1 VIRDACLRRTE
12 RVEAALIGISTPTSE
27 VLLALPARPDA
38 ARQARRELL
47 TRGLDEDI
55 SHTVTLLTTELIAN
69 AIRHADMDPARDRIV
84 FFGRLAPD
92 LVHIEVGDSGPGFS
106 REDVSPESGFGMRLL
121 SKLAS
126 RWGCERSGQGFRVWF
141 EVDRRRRRFQR

>member
-1 VIRDACLRRTE
+1 MATIGM
-12 RVEAALIGISTPTSE
+12 EAVPISTPTSE

-47 TRGLDEDI
+47 ARGLDQDV
-55 SHTVTLLTTELIAN
+55 SHTVTLLSTELIAN
-69 AIRHADMDPARDRIV
+69 AIRHAGMDPLRDRIV
-84 FFGRLAPD
+84 FFGRLSAD
-92 LVHIEVGDSGPGFS
+92 LVRVEIGDSGPGFKPD
-106 REDVSPESGFGMRLL
+106 EHEHGMGLRLL

-141 EVDRRRRRFQR
+141 EVDRRRRRFDR

>member
-1 VIRDACLRRTE
+1 MATMRL
-12 RVEAALIGISTPTSE
+12 EAVSITTPTSE

-47 TRGLDEDI
+47 TRGLDEDV

-69 AIRHADMDPARDRIV
+69 AIQHAGMDPGTDRIV
-84 FFGRLAPD
+84 FFGRLSPD
-92 LVHIEVGDSGPGFS
+92 LVRIEVGDSGPGFS
-106 REDVSPESGFGMRLL
+106 REETEGQGGFGMRLL

>member
-1 VIRDACLRRTE
+1 M
-12 RVEAALIGISTPTSE
+12 EAVSISTPTSE

-47 TRGLDEDI
+47 SRGLDADI

-69 AIRHADMDPARDRIV
+69 AIRHAGMDPGSDRIV

-92 LVHIEVGDSGPGFS
+92 LVRVEVGDNGPGFS
-106 REDVSPESGFGMRLL
+106 PEDPEEGGGFGMRLL
-121 SKLAS
+121 NKLAS

-141 EVDRRRRRFQR
+141 EVDRRRRRFPR

>member
-1 VIRDACLRRTE
+1 MAKIGM
-12 RVEAALIGISTPTSE
+12 EAVPISTPTSE

-47 TRGLDEDI
+47 ARGLDQDV

-69 AIRHADMDPARDRIV
+69 AIHHAGMDPMRDRIV

-92 LVHIEVGDSGPGFS
+92 LVRVEIGDSGPGFTPQ
-106 REDVSPESGFGMRLL
+106 EGDEYGMGLRLL

-141 EVDRRRRRFQR
+141 EVDRRRRRFDR

>member
-1 VIRDACLRRTE
+1 M
-12 RVEAALIGISTPTSE
+12 EAVPITTRTSE

-47 TRGLDEDI
+47 ARGLDQDV

-69 AIRHADMDPARDRIV
+69 AINHAGMDPLRDRIV

-92 LVHIEVGDSGPGFS
+92 LVRVEIGDSGPGFTP
-106 REDVSPESGFGMRLL
+106 DGPEHGMGLRLL

-141 EVDRRRRRFQR
+141 EVDRRRRRFDRDEDEL

>member
-1 VIRDACLRRTE
+1 MSL
-12 RVEAALIGISTPTSE
+12 STPTSE

-47 TRGLDEDI
+47 TRGLDEDV
-55 SHTVTLLTTELIAN
+55 SHTVTLLTTELITN
-69 AIRHADMDPARDRIV
+69 ALRHAGMDPASERIV
-84 FFGRLAPD
+84 FFGRMSPD
-92 LVHIEVGDSGPGFS
+92 LVRVEIGDSGPGF
-106 REDVSPESGFGMRLL
+106 EPGESEGGFGMRLL
-121 SKLAS
+121 DKLAS

>member
-1 VIRDACLRRTE
+1 M
-12 RVEAALIGISTPTSE
+12 EAVSISTPTSE

-69 AIRHADMDPARDRIV
+69 AIHHAGMDPARDRIV

-106 REDVSPESGFGMRLL
+106 RDDGSTEGGLGRRMLD
-121 SKLAS
+121 KLAS

-141 EVDRRRRRFQR
+141 EVDRRRRFRR

>member
-1 VIRDACLRRTE
+1 LS
-12 RVEAALIGISTPTSE
+12 ISTPTSE

-47 TRGLDEDI
+47 TRGLDEDV

-69 AIRHADMDPARDRIV
+69 AIQHAGMDPGRDRIV

-92 LVHIEVGDSGPGFS
+92 LVRIEVGDSGPGFA
-106 REDVSPESGFGMRLL
+106 REETEGQGGFGMRLL
-121 SKLAS
+121 GKLAS

>member
-1 VIRDACLRRTE
+1 M
-12 RVEAALIGISTPTSE
+12 RVEAVSISTPTSE

-47 TRGLDEDI
+47 TRGLDEDV
-55 SHTVTLLTTELIAN
+55 SHTVTLLTTELISN
-69 AIRHADMDPARDRIV
+69 AIRHANMDPRSGRIV

-92 LVHIEVGDSGPGFS
+92 LVHIEVGDSG
-106 REDVSPESGFGMRLL
+106 SGFERGEPEGGLGMRLL
-121 SKLAS
+121 DKLAS

-141 EVDRRRRRFQR
+141 EVDRRPRRFRR

>member
-1 VIRDACLRRTE
+1 MPIV
-12 RVEAALIGISTPTSE
+12 TPTSE

-47 TRGLDEDI
+47 TRGLDDDV

-69 AIRHADMDPARDRIV
+69 SLRHADMDPASDRIV
-84 FFGRLAPD
+84 FFGRMQPD
-92 LVHIEVGDSGPGFS
+92 LVHIEIGDSGPGF
-106 REDVSPESGFGMRLL
+106 EPGEPVGGLGMRLL
-121 SKLAS
+121 NKLAS

-141 EVDRRRRRFQR
+141 EVDRRRRRFRR

>member
-1 VIRDACLRRTE
+1 VS
-12 RVEAALIGISTPTSE
+12 ISTPTSE

-47 TRGLDEDI
+47 SRGLDEDV

-69 AIRHADMDPARDRIV
+69 AIRHAGMDPARDRIV
-84 FFGRLAPD
+84 FFGRMQPD
-92 LVHIEVGDSGPGFS
+92 LVRIEIGDSGPGFS
-106 REDVSPESGFGMRLL
+106 AQEASEKGGFGMRLL
-121 SKLAS
+121 GKLAS

>member
-1 VIRDACLRRTE
+1 MS
-12 RVEAALIGISTPTSE
+12 ISSPTSE

-47 TRGLDEDI
+47 TRGLDQDV

-69 AIRHADMDPARDRIV
+69 ALRHAGMDPASDRIV
-84 FFGRLAPD
+84 FFGRMQPD
-92 LVHIEVGDSGPGFS
+92 LVHIEVGDGGPGF
-106 REDVSPESGFGMRLL
+106 DPEQLHDHEGMGVRLL
-121 SKLAS
+121 DKLAS

-141 EVDRRRRRFQR
+141 EVDRRRRRFRR

>member
-1 VIRDACLRRTE
+1 MATIG
-12 RVEAALIGISTPTSE
+12 VEAVSISTPTSE

-47 TRGLDEDI
+47 TRGLDEDV

-69 AIRHADMDPARDRIV
+69 AITHAGMDPAQDRIV
-84 FFGRLAPD
+84 FFGRMAPD
-92 LVHIEVGDSGPGFS
+92 LVRIEVGDSGPGFS
-106 REDVSPESGFGMRLL
+106 PDDPGIQGGFGMRLL

-141 EVDRRRRRFQR
+141 EVDRRRRRFRR

>member
-1 VIRDACLRRTE
+1 MS
-12 RVEAALIGISTPTSE
+12 ISTPTSE

-47 TRGLDEDI
+47 ARGLDEDV

-69 AIRHADMDPARDRIV
+69 ALRHAGMDPAVDRIV
-84 FFGRLAPD
+84 FFGRMRPD
-92 LVHIEVGDSGPGFS
+92 LVRIEVGDSGPGF
-106 REDVSPESGFGMRLL
+106 DPEQQGEVGFGLRLMN
-121 SKLAS
+121 KLAS

>member
-1 VIRDACLRRTE
+1 VS
-12 RVEAALIGISTPTSE
+12 ISTPKSE

-47 TRGLDEDI
+47 TRGLDEDV

-69 AIRHADMDPARDRIV
+69 AIRHAGMDPARDRIV
-84 FFGRLAPD
+84 FFGRMSPD
-92 LVHIEVGDSGPGFS
+92 LVRIEVGDSGPGFTRDEYS
-106 REDVSPESGFGMRLL
+106 GEGGFGMRLL
-121 SKLAS
+121 NKLAS

-141 EVDRRRRRFQR
+141 EVDRRRGRFQR

>member
-1 VIRDACLRRTE
+1 MIDE
-12 RVEAALIGISTPTSE
+12 EAVSITTPTSE

-69 AIRHADMDPARDRIV
+69 AIRHAGMDPARDRIV
-84 FFGRLAPD
+84 FFGRMAPD
-92 LVHIEVGDSGPGFS
+92 LVRIEVGDNGPGFT
-106 REDVSPESGFGMRLL
+106 RDEHFGEGGFGTRLL
-121 SKLAS
+121 DKLSS
-126 RWGCERSGQGFRVWF
+126 RWGCEQSPQGFRVWF
-141 EVDRRRRRFQR
+141 EVDRRRRRFGR

>member
-1 VIRDACLRRTE
+1 L
-12 RVEAALIGISTPTSE
+12 ISTPTSE

-47 TRGLDEDI
+47 MRGLDDDVG
-55 SHTVTLLTTELIAN
+55 HTVTLLTTELIAN
-69 AIRHADMDPARDRIV
+69 AIHHAGMDPGNDRIV
-84 FFGRLAPD
+84 FFGRLQPD
-92 LVHIEVGDSGPGFS
+92 LVHIEVGDSGPGF
-106 REDVSPESGFGMRLL
+106 EPERLDGGLGMRLL
-121 SKLAS
+121 EKLAS

>member
-1 VIRDACLRRTE
+1 MS
-12 RVEAALIGISTPTSE
+12 IGTPTSE

-47 TRGLDEDI
+47 ARGLDEDV

-69 AIRHADMDPARDRIV
+69 ALNHAGMDPAEDRIV
-84 FFGRLAPD
+84 FFGRMAPD
-92 LVHIEVGDSGPGFS
+92 LVHIEVGDSGPGFE
-106 REDVSPESGFGMRLL
+106 REAQEGGFGMRLL
-121 SKLAS
+121 NKLAS

>member
-1 VIRDACLRRTE
+1 MATIPL
-12 RVEAALIGISTPTSE
+12 EALSISTPTFE

-47 TRGLDEDI
+47 TRGLDEDV

-69 AIRHADMDPARDRIV
+69 AIQHAGMDPGHDRIV

-92 LVHIEVGDSGPGFS
+92 LVRIEIGDSGPGFS
-106 REDVSPESGFGMRLL
+106 REEHESEGGFGMRLL

>member
-1 VIRDACLRRTE
+1 MATMPL
-12 RVEAALIGISTPTSE
+12 EALSITTPTSE

-47 TRGLDEDI
+47 TRGLDEDV

-69 AIRHADMDPARDRIV
+69 AIQHAGMDPGRDRIV
-84 FFGRLAPD
+84 FFGRLQPD

-106 REDVSPESGFGMRLL
+106 REETEDAGGFGMRLL
-121 SKLAS
+121 GKLAS

-141 EVDRRRRRFQR
+141 EVDRRRRRFRR